1 MDNSITV
8 TRINLKT
15 PAENRNEL
23 IQFCLYGEKQCVVIG
38 WSGVFETKP
47 EIKNYEEYFFAVK
60 SVYNLK
66 KYNRSH
72 NVFRYAKE
80 SDLFW
85 TRDLDG
91 NYWVCRALGPAQ
103 SFYKPEMDIGAIIP
117 VKAYKYGLEVPG
129 QIKASFNSPRAGTC
143 QNISDSII
151 IEFSKK
157 VYNDLSNT
165 STYEVNPVGNDL
177 LSTLPDF
184 ELEELVISYLQIK
197 ENYYLLSN
205 SIAKKSTTIKIE
217 CELISRDLN
226 SYRKAVVQVKGGNH
240 TKVDASNY
248 LSFDNDGYI
257 VYLYAPEIINKELL
271 KNCIEITREQ
281 ILKFYSE
288 YKTILPESITKW
300 EELLGN

>member
-1 MDNSITV
+1 MLDNSIKV

-15 PAENRNEL
+15 HSKNRNDL
-23 IQFCLYGEKQCVVIG
+23 IQFCLFGEKQCVAIG
-38 WSGVFETKP
+38 WSGAFEDNL
-47 EIKNYEEYFFAVK
+47 EIKNYTEYYHAVK
-60 SVYNLK
+60 KVYNK
-66 KYNRSH
+66 VKGAH
-72 NVFRYAKE
+72 NVFWYTKE
-80 SDLFW
+80 GDLFW

-91 NYWVCRALGPAQ
+91 NYWVCRALGQAQ
-103 SFYKPEMDIGAIIP
+103 SFYKPEMDIGAIVP

-129 QIKASFNSPRAGTC
+129 QIKASFNSHRGGTC
-143 QNISDSII
+143 GKLSDSII
-151 IEFSKK
+151 IEFSKT